1 MPTGQAPTTSTAAPV
16 NRPDYG
22 KRLLP
27 LWALD
32 PAVAYL
38 NHGSYGATPHEVLA
52 DQQRWRLELE
62 RGPVRFMQKTLPD
75 ALRAN
80 AAALAHF
87 LGAEPTDLV
96 FVENATQGVNAVL
109 RSLRFSAGDEL
120 LTTTHVYGAVRNTM
134 RHLAERV
141 GARLIEAP
149 LPYPLGDPQIAIDS
163 LASHINART
172 KLLVIDLITSPTAL
186 VLPVAALAA
195 KARSV
200 GARVLVDAAHAPGQ
214 IGFDLPALG
223 ADYVTGNAHK
233 WLFAPKGSAFLWA
246 RRDRQAGLHPTTIS
260 HGLDQGFLTEFD
272 WVGTRDPSAWLATGA
287 ALAFYRR
294 LGGSAIR
301 AHNHALANEAASLLS
316 EALGGEEGQSAEL
329 RGSMATVRLARFD
342 GQDRPAA
349 LALNDRLWR
358 EHGIE
363 VPIIPFGGSLWVR
376 ISAQIY
382 NEIGDYRRLA
392 DALLALRGA

>member
-1 MPTGQAPTTSTAAPV
+1 
-16 NRPDYG
+16 
-22 KRLLP
+22 
-27 LWALD
+27 
-32 PAVAYL
+32 
-38 NHGSYGATPHEVLA
+38 
-52 DQQRWRLELE
+52 
-62 RGPVRFMQKTLPD
+62 
-75 ALRAN
+75 
-80 AAALAHF
+80 
-87 LGAEPTDLV
+87 
-96 FVENATQGVNAVL
+96 
-109 RSLRFSAGDEL
+109 
-120 LTTTHVYGAVRNTM
+120 M

-163 LASHINART
+163 LAGHINART

-382 NEIGDYRRLA
+382 NEMGDYRRLA